1 MTLSDVRSA
10 WPPGQLMTTLVY
22 TVARGP
28 HWVLECRLLHRDL
41 FLALRPS
48 SLVFPGGLDSWSTA
62 RLTLSLVLS
71 RVSLSLIP
79 VSREN

>member
-41 FLALRPS
+41 FLPRVVSDILIVRYNQIV
-48 SLVFPGGLDSWSTA
+48 VF
-62 RLTLSLVLS
+62 
-71 RVSLSLIP
+71 LIYIC
-79 VSREN
+79 SFFRN